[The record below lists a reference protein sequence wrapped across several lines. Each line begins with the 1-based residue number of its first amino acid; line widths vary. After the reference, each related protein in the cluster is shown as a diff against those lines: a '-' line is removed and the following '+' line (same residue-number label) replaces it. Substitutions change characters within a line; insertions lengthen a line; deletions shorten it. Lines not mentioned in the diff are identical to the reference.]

1 MLHSETSY
9 AFLGISRDMNT
20 ICMYEEK
27 YMNKNYFSA
36 QSSPVPSSQNISNMF
51 SPSKNFKE
59 RGEGYN
65 KYWGRGHNNTRF

>member
-1 MLHSETSY
+1 MKT
-9 AFLGISRDMNT
+9 
-20 ICMYEEK
+20 
-27 YMNKNYFSA
+27 NYFSA